1 MKPVFLA
8 LDEVLALQAD
18 QIERYGGE
26 AGVRDPG
33 LLSSALA
40 MPQAT
45 FGGEWLHPTLPEM
58 AAAYLFHI
66 VRNHPFVDGNKRAGL
81 IAAIAFLGLNDQ
93 ELVADPDELVELV
106 VAVAAGEADKSQIA
120 VFLKEHTRP
129 ADE

>member
-81 IAAIAFLGLNDQ
+81 ISAIAFLGLNDQ

-129 ADE
+129 ADG

>member
-45 FGGEWLHPTLPEM
+45 FGGEWLHPTL
-58 AAAYLFHI
+58 HI

-81 IAAIAFLGLNDQ
+81 IGAIAFLGLNDQ
-93 ELVADPDELVELV
+93 ELLADPDELVELV

-129 ADE
+129 ADG

>member
-58 AAAYLFHI
+58 ARVKAWLRATRHTVREFLDPWISPLPCLTI
-66 VRNHPFVDGNKRAGL
+66 VGRRPELRPGRDGLA
-81 IAAIAFLGLNDQ
+81 
-93 ELVADPDELVELV
+93 ELTLV
-106 VAVAAGEADKSQIA
+106 
-120 VFLKEHTRP
+120 R
-129 ADE
+129 